1 MKKTLVIVILVAAG
15 LFIASGINKIPTL
28 DEKVNAAWSQVQ
40 NQYQRRADLVP
51 NLVES
56 VKGYAKHEKET
67 LQNVIE
73 ARANATRVNLTVEQL
88 NDPAMVKQFEQAQG
102 QLSSALSRLLAVAE
116 NYPNLKANEN
126 FLALQ
131 SQLEGTENR
140 ITVARQDYISVV
152 QEYNTTVRTFPGMIW
167 AKLYGAKV
175 KPNFT
180 AITANAEQAPAVK
193 F

>member
-1 MKKTLVIVILVAAG
+1 MKNYWIYLLIALVFLLIV
-15 LFIASGINKIPTL
+15 SGVNTIPTL
-28 DEKVNAAWSQVQ
+28 DEKVAASWSQVE
-40 NQYQRRADLVP
+40 NQYQRRMSLIP

-56 VKGYAKHEKET
+56 VKGYMQHENTTLRELVEARSNATKVLITPET
-67 LQNVIE
+67 LS
-73 ARANATRVNLTVEQL
+73 
-88 NDPAMVKQFEQAQG
+88 DPETLKQFEQTQKA
-102 QLSSALSRLLAVAE
+102 LSSALTRLLAVAE

-140 ITVARQDYISVV
+140 IAVARRDYIQTV

-167 AKLYGAKV
+167 ASIYGAKTKV
-175 KPNFT
+175 NFE
-180 AITANAEQAPAVK
+180 AAQGAENVPQVN